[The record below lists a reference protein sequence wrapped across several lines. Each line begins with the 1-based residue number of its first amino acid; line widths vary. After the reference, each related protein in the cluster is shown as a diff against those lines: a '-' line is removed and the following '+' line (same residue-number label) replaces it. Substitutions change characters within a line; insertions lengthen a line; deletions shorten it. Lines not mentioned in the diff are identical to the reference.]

1 MLTISSLRGAAA
13 QDRLNRFHEI
23 GPRLRQEYLA
33 VSHSV
38 LDQKLDQ
45 EKVAVAGG
53 KAARAEVKNERVQSC
68 TV

>member
-1 MLTISSLRGAAA
+1 MRTISSLRRAAA
-13 QDRLNRFHEI
+13 QDRPNRFHEI

-38 LDQKLDQ
+38 LDQ